1 LFSSTASFLGDIQLY
16 ENISY
21 NSTERGVGGGGS
33 DFKEQPH
40 LFHKEELFL
49 RGEEWEAIAPY
60 TLSTPLGAG
69 CATGFLAERLAD
81 DSSGPDPIVVT
92 LDRAVMYFY

>member
-49 RGEEWEAIAPY
+49 RGEE
-60 TLSTPLGAG
+60 
-69 CATGFLAERLAD
+69 
-81 DSSGPDPIVVT
+81 
-92 LDRAVMYFY
+92 